1 MSKFKKIPLTNSEL
15 LSQSILY
22 LEYLNE
28 CNKTWAFGELLR
40 DIKDDQRVLKNI
52 KNIRFTLNGIWI
64 QTKEISGKDLLSF
77 EDTLSTF
84 IIEKR
89 NKKIDTI
96 TNED

>member
-28 CNKTWAFGELLR
+28 WNKTWAFGELLR

-64 QTKEISGKDLLSF
+64 QTKEIAGKDLLSF